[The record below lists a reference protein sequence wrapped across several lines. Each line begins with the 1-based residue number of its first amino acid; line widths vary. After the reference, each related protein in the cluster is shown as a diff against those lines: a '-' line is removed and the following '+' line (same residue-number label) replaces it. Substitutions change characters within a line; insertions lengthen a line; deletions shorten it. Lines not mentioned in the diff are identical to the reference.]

1 MSCDLWQLTYWQ
13 HVRTLTTDRLL
24 HQVYTA
30 WAGASNPWLQNIHKL
45 LAEYAV
51 DEEATFELSKPK
63 FVKLARRHIVAK
75 LSEVGQREG
84 DGGVWEGY
92 AQRFGMGAVHRDKPA
107 ARTYIAALSAQNRG
121 PAAELCMRM
130 RVQALQL
137 RAMHSHQRRNETAAA
152 RMLRESCPCCHQAA
166 ESAHHFALECPAYA
180 EPRATMLEVLH
191 AKQPQQHAAILAALP
206 ATGWRLLLSNAV
218 LDTACMPRVCGG
230 ALRQQQ
236 QQQQRQHV
244 VTSAGA
250 VADFVMAAWQIR
262 NAALTGRGANGGNAM
277 A

>member
-1 MSCDLWQLTYWQ
+1 
-13 HVRTLTTDRLL
+13 
-24 HQVYTA
+24 
-30 WAGASNPWLQNIHKL
+30 LQNIHKL

-166 ESAHHFALECPAYA
+166 ESAHHFALECLAYA